1 MHSHPLVTVR
11 RYMAFETNKDV
22 LDWFEKQE
30 RTLTKEFIDAL
41 PWTDVRDTPI
51 DEKFI
56 PVLIY
61 MRDVEV
67 LTEMYHRELQR
78 TPTGRDPVISKFMER
93 WGVEEVTHGQVIDRF
108 LNEAGHPTPEDWQ
121 KQTHRNVP
129 RSYHASTYF
138 LTTLTNLLGSRFT
151 ATHMAFGAI
160 HEMSTGQAYR
170 KMKELANHPVLS
182 MILDGIIREEAA
194 HTHFYRS
201 VARIE
206 LERCETARRIARKVV
221 ETFWRPV
228 GQGSLAKE
236 RTEYAIATL
245 FGDQTGEGVDTL
257 DRTVTRRAG
266 QFPGFEGLNKTTARF
281 RDICRRLNPA
291 KAAASLIFS
300 VNLYSVL

>member
-1 MHSHPLVTVR
+1 MP
-11 RYMAFETNKDV
+11 FETNKEV

-30 RTLTKEFIDAL
+30 RTLTKEFIDSL
-41 PWTDVRDTPI
+41 PWSEVRNTPI

-56 PVLIY
+56 PVLLY

-108 LNEAGHPTPEDWQ
+108 LNEIGYPTLDDWQ
-121 KQTHRNVP
+121 RQTHRNVP
-129 RSYHASTYF
+129 KSYHISTYF

-151 ATHMAFGAI
+151 ATHMTFGAI

-170 KMKELANHPVLS
+170 RMKAIANHPVLS
-182 MILDGIIREEAA
+182 MILEGIIREEAA

-206 LERCETARRIARKVV
+206 LERSAAAQKIARKVIEV
-221 ETFWRPV
+221 FWRPV

-245 FGDQTGEGVDTL
+245 FGDETGEGVGIL
-257 DRTVTRRAG
+257 DRTVTQRAR
-266 QFPGFEGLNKTTARF
+266 QFPGFDGLTKTTQRF
-281 RDICRRLNPA
+281 RNICHGMIPA
-291 KAAASLIFS
+291 KVAASLVSLANAASFAICF
-300 VNLYSVL
+300 

>member
-1 MHSHPLVTVR
+1 
-11 RYMAFETNKDV
+11 MAFETSKEV
-22 LDWFEKQE
+22 LDWYEKQE
-30 RTLTKEFIDAL
+30 RTLTDEFIDGI
-41 PWTDVRDTPI
+41 PWGEVRDTPI

-56 PVLIY
+56 PVLLY

-93 WGVEEVTHGQVIDRF
+93 WGIEEVTHGQVIDRF
-108 LNEAGHPTPEDWQ
+108 LNAMGYKTPEDWQ

-129 RSYHASTYF
+129 KTYHANTYL
-138 LTTLTNLLGSRFT
+138 LTTITNLLGNRFT

-170 KMKELANHPVLS
+170 KMKELAKHPVLS
-182 MILDGIIREEAA
+182 LILDGIIKEEAA

-206 LERCETARRIARKVV
+206 LARSETAQKIARKVV
-221 ETFWRPV
+221 DTFWRPV

-236 RTEYAIATL
+236 RTEYSIAAL
-245 FGDQTGEGVDTL
+245 FGDESGEGVDIL
-257 DRTVTRRAG
+257 DRTVTKRVH
-266 QFPGFEGLNKTTARF
+266 QLPGFEGLSKTTNRF
-281 RDICRRLNPA
+281 RDICRRLYPSIA
-291 KAAASLIFS
+291 SAASILLSI
-300 VNLYSVL
+300 NLDAIV

>member
-1 MHSHPLVTVR
+1 
-11 RYMAFETNKDV
+11 MAFETSKDV
-22 LDWFEKQE
+22 LEWYEKQE
-30 RTLTKEFIDAL
+30 RTLTDEFINGL
-41 PWTDVRDTPI
+41 PWHEVRDTPV

-56 PVLIY
+56 PVLLY

-93 WGVEEVTHGQVIDRF
+93 WGVEEVTHGQVINRF
-108 LNEAGHPTPEDWQ
+108 LNEMGHPTPDDWQ
-121 KQTHRNVP
+121 RQTHRNVTKT
-129 RSYHASTYF
+129 YHASTYL
-138 LTTLTNLLGSRFT
+138 LTSITNLLGSRFT

-170 KMKELANHPVLS
+170 KMQELAKHPVLTK
-182 MILDGIIREEAA
+182 ILDGIIKEEAA

-206 LERCETARRIARKVV
+206 LKKSETAQKIARKVI

-236 RTEYAIATL
+236 RTEYSIAVL
-245 FGDQTGEGVDTL
+245 FSGEGGVDQL
-257 DRTVTRRAG
+257 DRTVTKRA
-266 QFPGFEGLNKTTARF
+266 QQLPGFSDLTKTTKHFAKICDRF
-281 RDICRRLNPA
+281 IEIKSLV
-291 KAAASLIFS
+291 AASVLLSIDLAVLI
-300 VNLYSVL
+300 